1 MIEITFL
8 GTGASV
14 PSKNRSLP
22 CIVIRRKDELIM
34 FDCGEGA
41 QYKFLLNHFGVN
53 RKIIILI
60 THLHGDHVFGLP
72 GLMTTMSFLG
82 RTRPLIIIG
91 PKGIKDFVKCILSV
105 IPHKMRYDVIIHEEE
120 PGIVFE
126 TDEYVIEAHLTV
138 HSVVNYM
145 YVLKEKMK
153 PGKFN
158 PEKAIQLGVPR
169 GPLWKELQRGRQ
181 VILED
186 GRVIRPEDVLG
197 PPRRG
202 IKIVYTG
209 DTGPCKEIIEV
220 SKEADVLIHE
230 ATYSHDLLEK
240 AIEEGHSTTII
251 AAENAKSANVKLLIL
266 THISARYDGLEERL
280 LNEAKSVFRNTI
292 LAYDGLR
299 ITVK

>member
-1 MIEITFL
+1 
-8 GTGASV
+8 
-14 PSKNRSLP
+14 
-22 CIVIRRKDELIM
+22 M

-53 RKIIILI
+53 KKMIILI
-60 THLHGDHVFGLP
+60 THLHGDHIFGLP

-82 RTRPLIIIG
+82 RTKPLIIIG
-91 PKGIKDFVKCILSV
+91 PKGIKDFMECILNV

-120 PGIVFE
+120 SGIVFE

-169 GPLWKELQRGRQ
+169 GPLWKELQRGRP

-186 GRVIRPEDVLG
+186 GRVVRPEDVLG

-251 AAENAKSANVKLLIL
+251 AAENAKNANVKLLIL
-266 THISARYDGLEERL
+266 THISARYDGLEEIL
-280 LNEAKSVFRNTI
+280 LNEAKSVFENTI